1 MNQKEGDAVMYHAGE
16 WNPKQKLLGSI
27 IQDAGKHEE
36 AVSLALELH
45 SFVHISETGNTGI
58 KTLEDGLWEGLDRK
72 ALITM
77 PTPKD
82 VTIAWNLWHITRIE
96 DLTVNILIADARQV
110 FDDWQP
116 KLMVDVKDTGN
127 AMSDEEILELSN
139 GLDMKALRD
148 YRRAVGARTREVLLG
163 LKPGDM
169 KAKVKKER
177 LDRIYSEGGVLDAE
191 GSIWLLD
198 FWGKK
203 NIAGLIM
210 MPVTRHQ
217 VVHLNDS
224 FKLKKKCQKC

>member
-1 MNQKEGDAVMYHAGE
+1 MYHAE
-16 WNPKQKLLGSI
+16 DWNPKQKLLGSI
-27 IQDAGKHEE
+27 ITDAGRLEE
-36 AVSLALELH
+36 AVGLALELH
-45 SFVHISETGNTGI
+45 AFVHASESDNFGS
-58 KTLEDGLWEGLDRK
+58 KTLEDELWEGLDRK
-72 ALITM
+72 AFITM

-110 FDDWQP
+110 FDDWQA
-116 KLMVDVKDTGN
+116 KLKVEVKDTGN
-127 AMSDEEILELSN
+127 AMNDDEILALSAA
-139 GLDMKALRD
+139 LDMTELRN
-148 YRRAVGARTREVLLG
+148 YRRAVGVRTREVLLG

-177 LDRIYSEGGVLDAE
+177 LNRILEEGGVLEAE
-191 GSIWLLD
+191 GSKWLLD

-224 FKLKKKCQKC
+224 FKLKKKCRK

>member
-1 MNQKEGDAVMYHAGE
+1 MYHAE
-16 WNPKQKLLGSI
+16 DWNPKQKLLGSI
-27 IQDAGKHEE
+27 ITDAGRLEE
-36 AVSLALELH
+36 AVGLALELH
-45 SFVHISETGNTGI
+45 AFVHASESDNFGS
-58 KTLEDGLWEGLDRK
+58 KTLEDELWEGLDRK
-72 ALITM
+72 AFITM

-110 FDDWQP
+110 FDDWQA
-116 KLMVDVKDTGN
+116 KLKVEVKDTGN
-127 AMSDEEILELSN
+127 AMNDDEILALSAA
-139 GLDMKALRD
+139 LDMTELRN
-148 YRRAVGARTREVLLG
+148 YRRAVGVRTREVLLG

-169 KAKVKKER
+169 KAKVKKDR
-177 LDRIYSEGGVLDAE
+177 LNRILEEGGVLEAE
-191 GSIWLLD
+191 GSKWLLD

-224 FKLKKKCQKC
+224 FKLKKKCRK